1 AILPAMPPRPPSLRP
16 RRLGLALIAATLAVL
31 AGAVAYL
38 MRDPTTR
45 MLARRSRLAAVQE
58 GAPQMVDGQWV
69 RPVRLRAGSGLE
81 VELLVRRPGE
91 HGADGRGAR
100 ERRALVVILGGHN
113 TGREAARLIPDT
125 RGTVVAALSYPYRGE
140 HRLKGLAVLRY
151 VPAIREA
158 VLDAPPAVMLALDYL
173 LAQPDVDPRRVEGVG
188 VSLGVPFVTIAG
200 ALDERFTRVWAIHGG
215 AGSYEPLEHNLRR
228 NVPLA
233 PARAAVAGLS
243 TVLIAGPRIAA
254 ERWAGR
260 IAPRPFCMV
269 NAVAD
274 ERVPRPLAERLYA
287 SARAPKALAW
297 VSGGHVRSR
306 PEVVR
311 GLVDLV
317 LDRVVGPAADA
328 AGGGSTRAATVY
340 DPAAPCPGAVGPG
353 VVARR

>member
-1 AILPAMPPRPPSLRP
+1 MPVPRPPRARSLLLT
-16 RRLGLALIAATLAVL
+16 LGLVTLAL
-31 AGAVAYL
+31 AGGVGYL
-38 MRDPTTR
+38 MRDQTPR
-45 MLARRSRLAAVQE
+45 MLERRSRLASARE
-58 GAPQMVDGQWV
+58 GEAQMVDGQWV
-69 RPVRLRAGSGLE
+69 RPVRLRAESGLE
-81 VELLVRRPGE
+81 LELLVRRPGE
-91 HGADGRGAR
+91 HGPDGRAAG

-125 RGTVVAALSYPYRGE
+125 RGTVVAALSYPYQGE

-158 VLDAPPAVMLALDYL
+158 ILDTPPAVMLALDYL

-200 ALDERFTRVWAIHGG
+200 ALDRRFTRVWAIHGG
-215 AGSYEPLEHNLRR
+215 GGLYEPLEHNLRR

-243 TVLIAGPRIAA
+243 TLLIGGPRMAP

-269 NAVAD
+269 NALAD
-274 ERVPRPLAERLYA
+274 ERMPRPMAERLYA
-287 SARAPKALAW
+287 SAGEPKAIAW
-297 VSGGHVRSR
+297 VAGGHVRSR

-311 GLVDLV
+311 GLVDMV
-317 LDRVVGPAADA
+317 LDRVVGPVDA
-328 AGGGSTRAATVY
+328 AATY
-340 DPAAPCPGAVGPG
+340 DPAVPCPGAAGGQPALGEERAEGP
-353 VVARR
+353 ASSRADS